1 MQLPMPE
8 RFPVQQANASLK
20 RERIMSD
27 PFSKVLDLARKV
39 NGGTDQEFTG
49 EFHPDQEAVEAW
61 RTPLSQEDN
70 GEFRYG
76 NKSPM
81 ELRRMIEV
89 EADPVEKGQMERI
102 LNMFI
107 ARGLA
112 IDEDDPRATRAGEP
126 YRGEKRGDVRPESIS
141 ALGESV
147 RPVGHVSGGKEGRHL
162 SDDVKNGDGLGMIEG
177 PGGVWEEV

>member
-1 MQLPMPE
+1 
-8 RFPVQQANASLK
+8 
-20 RERIMSD
+20 MSD
-27 PFSKVLDLARKV
+27 PFSKVLDLARQE

-61 RTPLSQEDN
+61 RKPLSQEDD

-89 EADPVEKGQMERI
+89 EVDPIEKAQMERI
-102 LNMFI
+102 LSMFV

-112 IDEDDPRATRAGEP
+112 IDEDDPRPTRAGEP
-126 YRGEKRGDVRPESIS
+126 YRGEKREDVRPKSMLAI
-141 ALGESV
+141 GESV
-147 RPVGHVSGGKEGRHL
+147 IPVVYVSGGKEGRHL
-162 SDDVKNGDGLGMIEG
+162 SDDVRNGDGLGMIEG
-177 PGGVWEEV
+177 PGGVWEEL